1 MFGVLTHM
9 LRRRAAATIWWTIGL
24 IGLAALLAVA
34 YPTVRGNSELD
45 KTFADLPPGVA
56 SLLGLSEGDLLTS
69 PSGYLN
75 SQMFANILP
84 MCLLIFGIG
93 AAAWTVAGD
102 EAAGTFELL
111 VTNPISRTRVAL
123 ARYAGLTASMAL
135 LALASWATLAA
146 LATPTKLTP
155 GVSAARLAAAT
166 AGAGLLALVFATVA
180 FAVGAAVGSRP
191 AALAI
196 AAGLAVAGYV
206 IEGLAHTVPALRAIR
221 AGNPWHWL
229 LAEDPLRHGLTWQT
243 WLLPVAECLV
253 LIAVS
258 LPLLAR
264 RDLR

>member
-1 MFGVLTHM
+1 MVGVLTHM
-9 LRRRAAATIWWTIGL
+9 LRRRGVATVWWAVGL
-24 IGLAALLAVA
+24 ISLSGLLAVA

-56 SLLGLSEGDLLTS
+56 SLLGLSDGDLLTS

-75 SQMFANILP
+75 SQLFANILP

-111 VTNPISRTRVAL
+111 VGNPVSRTRVAL
-123 ARYAGLTASMAL
+123 IRYAGLVAMLAL

-146 LATPTKLTP
+146 LATPAKLTP

-166 AGAGLLALVFATVA
+166 AGSALLALVFATVA

-191 AALAI
+191 AAIAI

-206 IEGLAHTVPALRAIR
+206 IEGLADSVPALRAVR

-229 LAEDPLRHGLTWQT
+229 LAQDPLRNGLTWQT
-243 WLLPVAECLV
+243 WLLPVAECALLV
-253 LIAVS
+253 ALS
-258 LPLLAR
+258 LPLLAW